1 MDLYTTSF
9 TFPGPSPRSLRSSSS
24 PLPSSLALPGSGVI
38 PTIPLPNV
46 TSATTPPGKPSST
59 TLTTPAQV
67 EKDWQAVQKL
77 CLDITTREGC
87 LVTVTKESV
96 GIDLGASTPPPTSGG
111 SEGGASTTNPDGPI
125 PSTTTWNF
133 HLSGGYQSVMAAR
146 GAILREVPKD
156 NRTTLK
162 VARTEILESP
172 LATVSPLKPDVK
184 RRLDEIA
191 AESRAHIAALNIEI
205 PGAGI
210 GGTVLATADGQ
221 STITASAS
229 PGQIQ
234 QDTVAATSSQREG
247 SAGPESVNGSNTIEA
262 ESKGAST
269 IDSSAATVPPPNAPV
284 TYGLETERM
293 CELVITGSVESVEVA
308 KVRLLVMFDELSG
321 LHSEVCDIDYK
332 LHAIIGA
339 RKRGVIQSI
348 QEETATNI
356 YYPTPLVG
364 VLNPPQPGQQ
374 QGQGYRSM
382 NMTGVSIQSTGN
394 MGMQMTGGMPA
405 HGMGMNGMGG
415 GGGGMHIGGN
425 GMGMGGMNGNFQPH
439 QRSTGPPVYNPH
451 QHVHYPYQPQ
461 PLSIDPSTTRGMPYN
476 GPGMQYP
483 MHGPPPPMSVNHT
496 GMSSMHTGYQ
506 SIPNSRIGS
515 PMPPTMHPGLQ
526 GMNLGSGPNHG
537 PGHVHSHGHG
547 HNHGPGLGMGMG
559 PGGPNHGH
567 GPGPGQ
573 GPNNMPYGLNGAHGH
588 AQNHMHVGMGGGPM
602 GPSGGM
608 GMGGQMG
615 GMGMAAASMGQFGAG
630 PHPGLSVHG
639 GEQGI
644 LGKSNQIW
652 ITGEFFG
659 VQRAR
664 DMLLNVAV
672 QKSKL
677 VISRDTAILPRKLDW
692 LLTERLEE
700 VKSIMH
706 DNGTYIQ
713 VPSVGSQASLITVFG
728 DHRVNIERTIRSV
741 MALAC
746 QYYVASFWLLPI
758 SFDVLMPQASLNP
771 AQMQPVLKRI
781 AHATGAEVVFKSNC
795 FEMHGLEQEVR
806 AAVMM
811 VLELEAIHN
820 FHHEIRF
827 QIELANEHREFI
839 SGKKNGKINKIMKM
853 AGVKIKF
860 ETFNDYNFLMD
871 VSGSDLGALQ
881 GLSMLQEELPA
892 EVSFHVPESYHKRI
906 IGVGGKNIQRI
917 MKLYGVYV
925 KFSNAEEFAALGGY
939 LDNEDNV
946 VARTPAKN
954 AINLDSLKQ
963 SVMELVNPKDKD
975 YTVESVSI
983 PRRYH
988 RTLLGEKSIFIH
1000 DIEQKT
1006 NSIVRF
1012 PYKETASD
1020 IVTIFGPE
1028 SQVHIAAAMLL
1039 DHVPFEADLHVPPN
1053 LELTRL
1059 ITSPDFILFTERVK
1073 RDHQIAIVPSA
1084 KFGQGEEAIF
1094 KFRCQRSNIDFLGT
1108 SRDALE
1114 EWLGQHNIQVYPS
1127 NATKRVDSFAD
1138 AFSHFNSKLLA
1149 TGANNT
1155 EGEGESLVERRQ
1167 RPVTVSTDVRAL
1179 FNGPGAS
1186 FRSAEEGSLGFA
1198 GPLGYTEPRRGA
1210 DLWPGSTQPTR
1221 TESDHTKRDSDPII
1235 QDRVRQASTGHG
1247 VPPHPHPHSQPRVV
1261 SARHQSLDI
1270 SHMNFSRSLS
1280 SNQGSFGPMPPSPTA
1295 ANSSPNTA
1303 TGPYFPH
1310 AGPHPIRANVTGRG
1324 GYGGAGGDQGV
1335 DSLTQAL
1342 SNIQVSHQ

>member
-9 TFPGPSPRSLRSSSS
+9 TYHRPSPRSIRPSSS
-24 PLPSSLALPGSGVI
+24 PLPSSLTLPGSGNL

-46 TSATTPPGKPSST
+46 TSATTPPGKSS
-59 TLTTPAQV
+59 LTTNLTTASQV
-67 EKDWQAVQKL
+67 EKDWNDVQKIS
-77 CLDITTREGC
+77 LDITTREGC
-87 LVTVTKESV
+87 LVTVTKESIGV
-96 GIDLGASTPPPTSGG
+96 DLSNSVNDSNGTSQLDPN
-111 SEGGASTTNPDGPI
+111 API

-133 HLSGGYQSVMAAR
+133 HLSGGYQSVMSAR
-146 GAILREVPKD
+146 GAILRETPKD
-156 NRTTLK
+156 NKTILK
-162 VARTEILESP
+162 VSRTEILESP
-172 LATVSPLKPDVK
+172 LSNISPLKVDVK

-191 AESRAHIAALNIEI
+191 LDSKAHIAVLNIEI
-205 PGAGI
+205 PGAGV

-221 STITASAS
+221 SPT
-229 PGQIQ
+229 QNQ
-234 QDTVAATSSQREG
+234 QGLDNENIPNTTTTDSQREG
-247 SAGPESVNGSNTIEA
+247 SSGPESVNGANTSGDIQQSALASN
-262 ESKGAST
+262 ESTTTAQTFPAS
-269 IDSSAATVPPPNAPV
+269 APNAPV

-293 CELVITGSVESVEVA
+293 CELVITGPLESVEVA
-308 KVRLLVMFDELSG
+308 KVRLLVMLDELSG

-332 LHAIIGA
+332 LHNIIA
-339 RKRGVIQSI
+339 SRKRGVIQSI

-364 VLNPPQPGQQ
+364 VLNSPQPGQQ
-374 QGQGYRSM
+374 QGLGYRGSSSM
-382 NMTGVSIQSTGN
+382 GMQPTGS
-394 MGMQMTGGMPA
+394 MGMQMTGSLGP
-405 HGMGMNGMGG
+405 GPGPGLGPNMGMNGMGG
-415 GGGGMHIGGN
+415 MH
-425 GMGMGGMNGNFQPH
+425 MGMGGMNGNFQPH
-439 QRSTGPPVYNPH
+439 HGHGQHPQQRTNAPPVYNPH
-451 QHVHYPYQPQ
+451 QHVQYPYQPQ
-461 PLSIDPSTTRGMPYN
+461 PLHIDPSTTRGMPYN

-483 MHGPPPPMSVNHT
+483 MHPPPPMSVNHT

-506 SIPNSRIGS
+506 SIPNSRINS
-515 PMPPTMHPGLQ
+515 PMPPNMHPG
-526 GMNLGSGPNHG
+526 MMGP
-537 PGHVHSHGHG
+537 HG
-547 HNHGPGLGMGMG
+547 HNMGMG
-559 PGGPNHGH
+559 PGPGPYGQHAHGH
-567 GPGPGQ
+567 G
-573 GPNNMPYGLNGAHGH
+573 
-588 AQNHMHVGMGGGPM
+588 QNHMHVGMGGGPM
-602 GPSGGM
+602 PGPGMNQMGGMGGM
-608 GMGGQMG
+608 GMGPN
-615 GMGMAAASMGQFGAG
+615 MGQYGNG
-630 PHPGLSVHG
+630 PHPGLSIHG
-639 GEQGI
+639 GEQGK
-644 LGKSNQIW
+644 LGKANQIW

-700 VKSIMH
+700 VKGIMN

-728 DHRVNIERTIRSV
+728 DHRVNIERTIRSI
-741 MALAC
+741 MGLAC
-746 QYYVASFWLLPI
+746 QFYVASFWLLPI
-758 SFDVLMPQASLNP
+758 SFDVLMPQATLNP
-771 AQMQPVLKRI
+771 AQMQPILKRI

-820 FHHEIRF
+820 FHHEVRF

-871 VSGSDLGALQ
+871 ISGSDLGSLQ

-939 LDNEDNV
+939 IDNEDNV

-954 AINLDSLKQ
+954 AINLESLKQ

-1006 NSIVRF
+1006 NSVVRF
-1012 PYKETASD
+1012 PYKESASD

-1053 LELTRL
+1053 PELTRL
-1059 ITSPDFILFTERVK
+1059 VTSSEFILFTERVK

-1084 KFGQGEEAIF
+1084 KFGQGDEAIF

-1108 SRDALE
+1108 ARDALE

-1138 AFSHFNSKLLA
+1138 AFTHFNSKLLA
-1149 TGANNT
+1149 TGANNN
-1155 EGEGESLVERRQ
+1155 EAEGESLVERRQ

-1179 FNGPGAS
+1179 FNGPGGS
-1186 FRSAEEGSLGFA
+1186 YRSVEEGALGFA
-1198 GPLGYTEPRRGA
+1198 GPLSYQNPQRSS
-1210 DLWPGSTQPTR
+1210 DLWPGSTQTTR
-1221 TESDHTKRDSDPII
+1221 TESDHSKRDSDPII
-1235 QDRVRQASTGHG
+1235 QDRVRQASTGHSNTT
-1247 VPPHPHPHSQPRVV
+1247 VHPSHPHPHSQSRINPTM
-1261 SARHQSLDI
+1261 RHQSLDI
-1270 SHMNFSRSLS
+1270 SHMKFSRSS
-1280 SNQGSFGPMPPSPTA
+1280 SNSGGNNTFGPMPPSPTA

-1310 AGPHPIRANVTGRG
+1310 VGPHPIRANVTGRG
-1324 GYGGAGGDQGV
+1324 AYSGMSGAASTASDQGV
-1335 DSLTQAL
+1335 ESITQ
-1342 SNIQVSHQ
+1342 SMNNVQVSHQ

>member
-9 TFPGPSPRSLRSSSS
+9 TYHRPSPRSIRPSSS
-24 PLPSSLALPGSGVI
+24 PLPSSLTLPGSGNL

-46 TSATTPPGKPSST
+46 TSATTPPGKSS
-59 TLTTPAQV
+59 LTTNLTTASQV
-67 EKDWQAVQKL
+67 EKDWNDVQKIS
-77 CLDITTREGC
+77 LDITTREGC
-87 LVTVTKESV
+87 LVTVTKESIGV
-96 GIDLGASTPPPTSGG
+96 DLSNSVNDSNGTSQLDPN
-111 SEGGASTTNPDGPI
+111 API

-133 HLSGGYQSVMAAR
+133 HLSGGYQSVMSAR
-146 GAILREVPKD
+146 GAILRETPKD
-156 NRTTLK
+156 NKTILK
-162 VARTEILESP
+162 VSRTEILESP
-172 LATVSPLKPDVK
+172 LSNISPLKVDVK

-191 AESRAHIAALNIEI
+191 LDSKAHIAVLNIEI
-205 PGAGI
+205 PGAGV

-221 STITASAS
+221 SPT
-229 PGQIQ
+229 QNQ
-234 QDTVAATSSQREG
+234 QGLDNENIPNTTTTDSQREG
-247 SAGPESVNGSNTIEA
+247 SSGPESVNGANTSGDIQQSALASN
-262 ESKGAST
+262 ESTTTAQTFPAS
-269 IDSSAATVPPPNAPV
+269 APNAPV

-293 CELVITGSVESVEVA
+293 CELVITGPLESVEVA
-308 KVRLLVMFDELSG
+308 KVRLLVMLDELSG

-332 LHAIIGA
+332 LHNIIA
-339 RKRGVIQSI
+339 SRKRGVIQSI

-364 VLNPPQPGQQ
+364 VLNSPQPGQQ
-374 QGQGYRSM
+374 QGLGYR
-382 NMTGVSIQSTGN
+382 GST
-394 MGMQMTGGMPA
+394 
-405 HGMGMNGMGG
+405 
-415 GGGGMHIGGN
+415 
-425 GMGMGGMNGNFQPH
+425 
-439 QRSTGPPVYNPH
+439 
-451 QHVHYPYQPQ
+451 
-461 PLSIDPSTTRGMPYN
+461 
-476 GPGMQYP
+476 
-483 MHGPPPPMSVNHT
+483 
-496 GMSSMHTGYQ
+496 
-506 SIPNSRIGS
+506 
-515 PMPPTMHPGLQ
+515 
-526 GMNLGSGPNHG
+526 
-537 PGHVHSHGHG
+537 
-547 HNHGPGLGMGMG
+547 
-559 PGGPNHGH
+559 
-567 GPGPGQ
+567 
-573 GPNNMPYGLNGAHGH
+573 
-588 AQNHMHVGMGGGPM
+588 
-602 GPSGGM
+602 
-608 GMGGQMG
+608 
-615 GMGMAAASMGQFGAG
+615 
-630 PHPGLSVHG
+630 
-639 GEQGI
+639 
-644 LGKSNQIW
+644 NQIW

-700 VKSIMH
+700 VKGIMN

-728 DHRVNIERTIRSV
+728 DHRVNIERTIRSI
-741 MALAC
+741 MGLAC
-746 QYYVASFWLLPI
+746 QFYVASFWLLPI
-758 SFDVLMPQASLNP
+758 SFDVLMPQATLNP
-771 AQMQPVLKRI
+771 AQMQPILKRI

-820 FHHEIRF
+820 FHHEVRF

-871 VSGSDLGALQ
+871 ISGSDLGSLQ

-939 LDNEDNV
+939 IDNEDNV

-954 AINLDSLKQ
+954 AINLESLKQ

-1006 NSIVRF
+1006 NSVVRF
-1012 PYKETASD
+1012 PYKESASD

-1053 LELTRL
+1053 PELTRL
-1059 ITSPDFILFTERVK
+1059 VTSSEFILFTERVK

-1084 KFGQGEEAIF
+1084 KFGQGDEAIF

-1108 SRDALE
+1108 ARDALE

-1138 AFSHFNSKLLA
+1138 AFTHFNSKLLA
-1149 TGANNT
+1149 TGANNNVS
-1155 EGEGESLVERRQ
+1155 EAEGESLVERRQ

-1179 FNGPGAS
+1179 FNGPGGS
-1186 FRSAEEGSLGFA
+1186 YRSVEEGALGFA
-1198 GPLGYTEPRRGA
+1198 GPLSYQNPQRSS
-1210 DLWPGSTQPTR
+1210 DLWPGSTQTTR
-1221 TESDHTKRDSDPII
+1221 TESDHSKRDSDPII
-1235 QDRVRQASTGHG
+1235 QDRVRQASTGHSNTT
-1247 VPPHPHPHSQPRVV
+1247 VHPSHPHPHSQSRINPTM
-1261 SARHQSLDI
+1261 RHQSLDI
-1270 SHMNFSRSLS
+1270 SHMKFSRSS
-1280 SNQGSFGPMPPSPTA
+1280 SNSGGNNTFGPMPPSPTA

-1310 AGPHPIRANVTGRG
+1310 VGPHPIRANVTGRG
-1324 GYGGAGGDQGV
+1324 AYSGMSGAASTASDQGV
-1335 DSLTQAL
+1335 ESITQCK
-1342 SNIQVSHQ
+1342 SVIN

>member
-9 TFPGPSPRSLRSSSS
+9 TFPRPSPRSIRPSSS
-24 PLPSSLALPGSGVI
+24 PLPASLALPGSGVI

-46 TSATTPPGKPSST
+46 TSATTPPGKPSSA
-59 TLTTPAQV
+59 TLTTAAQI
-67 EKDWQAVQKL
+67 EKDWAAVQKM

-96 GIDLGASTPPPTSGG
+96 GVDLGSAGSVDGAAS
-111 SEGGASTTNPDGPI
+111 NPDAPI
-125 PSTTTWNF
+125 PATTIWNF

-156 NRTTLK
+156 NKTVLK
-162 VARTEILESP
+162 VARTELLESP
-172 LATVSPLKPDVK
+172 LASVSPLKADVK

-191 AESRAHIAALNIEI
+191 ADSRAHIAVLNIEI
-205 PGAGI
+205 PGAGV
-210 GGTVLATADGQ
+210 GGIVLATADGQ
-221 STITASAS
+221 AQQQTGA
-229 PGQIQ
+229 PGQTDPSSTGAPGAGSQ
-234 QDTVAATSSQREG
+234 QEG
-247 SAGPESVNGSNTIEA
+247 SAGPDSQAGETAAPGNKAANGSA
-262 ESKGAST
+262 ADGAGNS
-269 IDSSAATVPPPNAPV
+269 ATVPPPAPPPNAPV

-308 KVRLLVMFDELSG
+308 KIRLLVMLDELSG
-321 LHSEVCDIDYK
+321 LHSEVCDVDYK
-332 LHAIIGA
+332 LHAIIA
-339 RKRGVIQSI
+339 SRKRGVIQSI

-374 QGQGYRSM
+374 Q
-382 NMTGVSIQSTGN
+382 
-394 MGMQMTGGMPA
+394 
-405 HGMGMNGMGG
+405 
-415 GGGGMHIGGN
+415 
-425 GMGMGGMNGNFQPH
+425 
-439 QRSTGPPVYNPH
+439 
-451 QHVHYPYQPQ
+451 
-461 PLSIDPSTTRGMPYN
+461 
-476 GPGMQYP
+476 
-483 MHGPPPPMSVNHT
+483 
-496 GMSSMHTGYQ
+496 
-506 SIPNSRIGS
+506 
-515 PMPPTMHPGLQ
+515 
-526 GMNLGSGPNHG
+526 
-537 PGHVHSHGHG
+537 
-547 HNHGPGLGMGMG
+547 
-559 PGGPNHGH
+559 
-567 GPGPGQ
+567 
-573 GPNNMPYGLNGAHGH
+573 
-588 AQNHMHVGMGGGPM
+588 
-602 GPSGGM
+602 
-608 GMGGQMG
+608 
-615 GMGMAAASMGQFGAG
+615 
-630 PHPGLSVHG
+630 
-639 GEQGI
+639 EQGQ
-644 LGKSNQIW
+644 LGKANQIW

-700 VKSIMH
+700 VKGIMN

-728 DHRVNIERTIRSV
+728 DHRVNIERTIRSI
-741 MALAC
+741 MGLAC
-746 QYYVASFWLLPI
+746 QFYVASFWLLPI

-781 AHATGAEVVFKSNC
+781 AHTTGAEVVFKSNC

-939 LDNEDNV
+939 IDNEDNV

-954 AINLDSLKQ
+954 AINLESLKQ

-1012 PYKETASD
+1012 PYKESASD

-1053 LELTRL
+1053 PELTRL
-1059 ITSPDFILFTERVK
+1059 VTSSEFILFTERVK

-1084 KFGQGEEAIF
+1084 KFGQGDEAIF

-1108 SRDALE
+1108 ARDVLE

-1127 NATKRVDSFAD
+1127 NAAKRVDSFTD
-1138 AFSHFNSKLLA
+1138 AFSHFNSKLLS
-1149 TGANNT
+1149 TGANT
-1155 EGEGESLVERRQ
+1155 AEPEGESLVERRQ

-1179 FNGPGAS
+1179 FNGPGGS
-1186 FRSAEEGSLGFA
+1186 YRPSDESALGFA
-1198 GPLGYTEPRRGA
+1198 GPLNYQNPQRGS

-1221 TESDHTKRDSDPII
+1221 TESDHSKRDSDPII
-1235 QDRVRQASTGHG
+1235 QDRVRQASTGHANQ
-1247 VPPHPHPHSQPRVV
+1247 PPHYHAQSRVL
-1261 SARHQSLDI
+1261 SNRHQSLDI
-1270 SHMNFSRSLS
+1270 SHFSRSHS
-1280 SNQGSFGPMPPSPTA
+1280 SSASAFGPMPPSPTA

-1310 AGPHPIRANVTGRG
+1310 VGPHPIRANVTGRG
-1324 GYGGAGGDQGV
+1324 GYGGGVSGDSGV
-1335 DSLTQAL
+1335 DSVTQGL
-1342 SNIQVSHQ
+1342 SNVTVSHQ